1 MLPSA
6 DIAVASK
13 LGFPATMVRT
23 RAQEKAGDKGDQD
36 VKATAKET
44 PKKRPHSKTE
54 APNTSKKLG
63 SSKKAKK
70 ETDDEPPAEKQP
82 NSGAKKKD
90 EDGKNKPADSK
101 PEASSHPKIKS
112 LIEKYGSIPLSDT
125 ELEDPMSPKPETI
138 LALLLN
144 AIFSSARISHEL
156 AAKTIATAIKADYH
170 KIDTLRK
177 SSWDERTQV
186 LTEGGYTRY
195 REKTATALG
204 ELVQLIDEKY
214 NGDLNN
220 LLPGSRTDSSPSEI
234 RTRLKEIKGLGDV
247 GIDIFMDTAQAVWP
261 CLAPFLDPRSAKTA
275 GAIGIPGNAQTL
287 WSTKDID
294 QDPGKMCSLAS
305 ALTNVRL
312 DKREKEFQ

>member
-1 MLPSA
+1 
-6 DIAVASK
+6 
-13 LGFPATMVRT
+13 MVRT

-36 VKATAKET
+36 VKATAKGT
-44 PKKRPHSKTE
+44 PKKRTHSKTE
-54 APNTSKKLG
+54 ASNTSKKLG

-70 ETDDEPPAEKQP
+70 ETDDQPAADKQSK
-82 NSGAKKKD
+82 SGAKKKD
-90 EDGKNKPADSK
+90 EDAKNTKSADSK

-144 AIFSSARISHEL
+144 AMFSSARISHEL

-204 ELVQLIDEKY
+204 ELVELIDEKY
-214 NGDLNN
+214 GEFAVFDFFFFFW
-220 LLPGSRTDSSPSEI
+220 
-234 RTRLKEIKGLGDV
+234 GLFSQT
-247 GIDIFMDTAQAVWP
+247 IANHLFYHA
-261 CLAPFLDPRSAKTA
+261 F
-275 GAIGIPGNAQTL
+275 IPKIERKN
-287 WSTKDID
+287 
-294 QDPGKMCSLAS
+294 
-305 ALTNVRL
+305 LTNSLFLPRPL
-312 DKREKEFQ
+312 DAHWREN

>member
-1 MLPSA
+1 
-6 DIAVASK
+6 
-13 LGFPATMVRT
+13 MVRT

-36 VKATAKET
+36 VKATAKGT
-44 PKKRPHSKTE
+44 PKKRTHSKTE
-54 APNTSKKLG
+54 ASNTSKKLG

-70 ETDDEPPAEKQP
+70 ETDDQPAADKQSK
-82 NSGAKKKD
+82 SGAKKKD
-90 EDGKNKPADSK
+90 EDAKNTKSADSK

-144 AIFSSARISHEL
+144 AMFSSARISHEL

-234 RTRLKEIKGLGDV
+234 RTRLKERLGR
-247 GIDIFMDTAQAVWP
+247 
-261 CLAPFLDPRSAKTA
+261 CRH
-275 GAIGIPGNAQTL
+275 
-287 WSTKDID
+287 
-294 QDPGKMCSLAS
+294 
-305 ALTNVRL
+305 
-312 DKREKEFQ
+312 